1 MSGPRPTLE
10 CPCDGQYRVPAY
22 VYDSPPVS
30 ETKFDFGQVY
40 RRGYDRCGVC
50 CHWFSTHTM
59 DLAAIYGGDYM
70 DATYGNKM
78 RATYD
83 RIMALPP
90 ERSDNAGRAACVTAF
105 AKRHLPPNDRRPRLL
120 DIGSGLAVFP
130 ARMREAGWDCTALDP
145 DPRAAEHARDVAGV
159 AAVTGDFRTV
169 DHAAL
174 GRFEV
179 ITLNKVIEH
188 VENPLEL
195 LRAAAPLLAAGGFLY
210 IEVPD
215 GEAASAEGPGR
226 EEFFIEHHH
235 VFSAA
240 SLAMTVER
248 AGFTLLS
255 LERLRE
261 PSTKFTLRAFAEIRP
276 GRS

>member
-1 MSGPRPTLE
+1 M
-10 CPCDGQYRVPAY
+10 
-22 VYDSPPVS
+22 
-30 ETKFDFGQVY
+30 
-40 RRGYDRCGVC
+40 
-50 CHWFSTHTM
+50 
-59 DLAAIYGGDYM
+59 
-70 DATYGNKM
+70 
-78 RATYD
+78 
-83 RIMALPP
+83 
-90 ERSDNAGRAACVTAF
+90 
-105 AKRHLPPNDRRPRLL
+105 
-120 DIGSGLAVFP
+120 
-130 ARMREAGWDCTALDP
+130 
-145 DPRAAEHARDVAGV
+145 
-159 AAVTGDFRTV
+159 TGDFRTV

-188 VENPLEL
+188 VENPLKL